1 MRIAES
7 AVVIFLIA
15 APVIWAQSPAFE
27 VATVKA
33 NHSGDNSSGFPGLRN
48 GTLTGRNVTMRMMLR
63 AAYGLSESRI
73 SGPDWLDSDRFDLAG
88 KAPQGVADT
97 EFMPMLQSLLK
108 DRFHLEVHRE
118 MKEMPVFDMVVVK
131 AGLKMSL
138 SVPDHPFPTPPPN
151 PGGYMNFGA
160 GTLPEIAMRL
170 TGSAG
175 RPILDKTGLEGRYGF
190 LLIYTPV
197 STQSADNA
205 AASGPPDFFTA
216 VERQLGLKLEPNK
229 EPIEVLVVDHAERIP
244 TEN

>member
-1 MRIAES
+1 MRIS
-7 AVVIFLIA
+7 QLLFVICTAL
-15 APVIWAQSPAFE
+15 PLPAQSPAFE
-27 VATVKA
+27 VATVKV
-33 NHSGDNSSGFPGLRN
+33 NHSGDNSSGFPALRN

-88 KAPQGVADT
+88 KAAPGVPDS
-97 EFMPMLQSLLK
+97 ELMPMFQTLLK
-108 DRFHLEVHRE
+108 DRFQLEVHRE
-118 MKEMPVFDMVVVK
+118 MREMPVFDMIVAK

-138 SVPDHPFPTPPPN
+138 SSPEHPFPTPPPN

-170 TGSAG
+170 AGSAG

-197 STQSADNA
+197 STQTADEA
-205 AASGPPDFFTA
+205 AASGPPDFFMA
-216 VERQLGLKLEPNK
+216 VEQQLGLKLEPNK
-229 EPIEVLVVDHAERIP
+229 EPLEVLVVDHSQRVP